1 MNICVTLKSLIKT
14 PTSKHKFYISLSD
27 KGISNKKYQNVP
39 ILWNKFK
46 IKTVK
51 DYDNLYLWGDV
62 LLLADMLE
70 KIQNRCLENYALC
83 PSRYLRIPALSW
95 DAMLS
100 MTKVELDLNLDVN
113 MYLLFEK
120 GMRHIVLYISKRYSQ
135 ADNQ

>member
-51 DYDNLYLWGDV
+51 DYDNLYL
-62 LLLADMLE
+62 
-70 KIQNRCLENYALC
+70 
-83 PSRYLRIPALSW
+83 
-95 DAMLS
+95 
-100 MTKVELDLNLDVN
+100 
-113 MYLLFEK
+113 
-120 GMRHIVLYISKRYSQ
+120 
-135 ADNQ
+135 